1 MALYKERVNSKF
13 EQGSMNI
20 WNMLTLGQTEYMDC
34 ERKKWIYG
42 LWQELLNIW
51 TMTGT
56 IEYMDG
62 GEWIC
67 GLY

>member
-1 MALYKERVNSKF
+1 
-13 EQGSMNI
+13 MNI

-34 ERKKWIYG
+34 DRKKWRYG

-62 GEWIC
+62 GKWIC